1 MRFVWLTV
9 LGGLAVVMVVFTPYM
24 LRTVSTWEAISWLA
38 MLVAAFAGVVVVVRT
53 ELLLHRMKRA
63 EDRDVSGT

>member
-1 MRFVWLTV
+1 M
-9 LGGLAVVMVVFTPYM
+9 FTPYM

>member
-53 ELLLHRMKRA
+53 ELLLRRMKRA

>member
-1 MRFVWLTV
+1 MAAPSGVPGRE
-9 LGGLAVVMVVFTPYM
+9 VVFTPYM

>member
-1 MRFVWLTV
+1 GHVPWPHLREYR
-9 LGGLAVVMVVFTPYM
+9 AVMVVFTPYM